1 MSRILL
7 TYWIVT
13 MSIDFIIKDM
23 LKDVTHPLDPSDRV
37 LANQLCYQGSIPHP
51 LDPSIVTMLI
61 DFVIRDLSC
70 ILLTHRIVTM
80 PIDSITHPPNPSD
93 HSLANLLHHQG
104 FVERCHASSW
114 PISLGED
121 NFWLIDIE
129 CQTFLT
135 CRTFLTWWTFLVWLL
150 ALHLNWSQRDD
161 WPYGLSNP
169 GWWSNPQ
176 SWWPITLGFP
186 MELVWGPLICP
197 YMEITCSSWPKI
209 LPHNQIS
216 YISEG
221 DPKYLGILLST
232 MGSFSLQGNF
242 PVLRDLGQLFTSI

>member
-1 MSRILL
+1 MSHILLTHRIVSMPINSVIRDPSRILL
-7 TYWIVT
+7 T
-13 MSIDFIIKDM
+13 
-23 LKDVTHPLDPSDRV
+23 HR
-37 LANQLCYQGSIPHP
+37 
-51 LDPSIVTMLI
+51 IVTMLI
-61 DFVIRDLSC
+61 DFVIRDSSC

-93 HSLANLLHHQG
+93 HSHANLLHHQG

-135 CRTFLTWWTFLVWLL
+135 CRTFLTWWTFLVWLS

-169 GWWSNPQ
+169 SWWSNPQ

-216 YISEG
+216 YIWEG
-221 DPKYLGILLST
+221 DPRYLGILLST
-232 MGSFSLQGNF
+232 RKF
-242 PVLRDLGQLFTSI
+242 PRIKGFRSALYFYINNKP